1 MVIPAST
8 SLVESERNSDPN
20 CLKVEDN
27 LFAHI
32 VEMSRITPG
41 YVHTAGCRAQRLFLL
56 SLLFCVLLLSWFQY
70 QVPHDSKMAVALAPA
85 SFLVSVQ

>member
-20 CLKVEDN
+20 RLKVEGN

-41 YVHTAGCRAQRLFLL
+41 CVHTAGCRAQRLFLL
-56 SLLFCVLLLSWFQY
+56 SLLFCVLLSWFQY
-70 QVPHDSKMAVALAPA
+70 LVPHDSKMAVALTPA